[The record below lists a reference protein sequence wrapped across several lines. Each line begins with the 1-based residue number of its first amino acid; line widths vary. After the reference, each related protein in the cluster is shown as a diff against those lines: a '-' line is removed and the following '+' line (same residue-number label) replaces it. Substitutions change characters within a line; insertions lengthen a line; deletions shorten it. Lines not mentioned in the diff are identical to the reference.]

1 MSEAKPP
8 APLPESAATAA
19 PAPTP
24 APTTAS
30 VATPVAAT
38 TQNPSS
44 IPAGAT
50 IPATGTPAQSGGQT
64 IPPTPK
70 KDIPLPDIVLGGP
83 EPFNAERSP
92 LIRFIKLCTVL
103 LKVFIALAILGF
115 MLYYYLSI
123 SNPGVLPKYDPVTGK
138 GPTPFKTI
146 NQVLAMPAQVM
157 GKTKDVVASNDAR
170 VAELDHVIDVS
181 EGGKGGQSRA
191 PSNVYRPPTSLPEAA
206 PSATPAGTP
215 EAPKSGIGQL
225 LAMPGQVVNQTKGV
239 VGKNNARVGVLDG
252 VIANPQGVVEKGPGR
267 NSRAGQ
273 GGAGGATTPPPP
285 PQKTGVSSQDT
296 AALEESLINFSLAQA
311 AVDAGGSAT
320 PELNKP
326 ADSAATKPT
335 VAKPP
340 VDLIKKVQLGGG
352 ITITSPGIAGTAAAG
367 EPFLTWVM
375 GVKVS
380 GTFPG
385 TPPRVMLNDRLIRG
399 GDPAHARLKITFE
412 SLDLENR
419 LIIFRDATG
428 ATVSRSY

>member
-1 MSEAKPP
+1 MSEATPSAPQSEPAAPTAP
-8 APLPESAATAA
+8 APATASTDA
-19 PAPTP
+19 SKPAALSAAPTP
-24 APTTAS
+24 A
-30 VATPVAAT
+30 
-38 TQNPSS
+38 
-44 IPAGAT
+44 GA
-50 IPATGTPAQSGGQT
+50 QT

-123 SNPGVLPKYDPVTGK
+123 SNPSVLPKYDPVTGK

-181 EGGKGGQSRA
+181 ENGKGGKARA

-206 PSATPAGTP
+206 PSSTPEAAP

-267 NSRAGQ
+267 NSRSGQ
-273 GGAGGATTPPPP
+273 GGAGGASTPPPP
-285 PQKTGVSSQDT
+285 PQKTGVNSQDT
-296 AALEESLINFSLAQA
+296 AALEQSLINFSLAQA
-311 AVDAGGSAT
+311 AVDAGGPTAPDGT
-320 PELNKP
+320 KA
-326 ADSAATKPT
+326 ADSDTPKPT
-335 VAKPP
+335 VATPP
-340 VDLIKKVQLGGG
+340 VDLVKKIQLGGG
-352 ITITSPGIAGTAAAG
+352 ITITSPGLAGTAIAG

-375 GVKVS
+375 AVKIS

-385 TPPRVMLNDRLIRG
+385 SPPRVMLNDRLIRG

>member
-1 MSEAKPP
+1 MSEATPP
-8 APLPESAATAA
+8 APQPEPAAPTA
-19 PAPTP
+19 PAPAPASTDAIKP
-24 APTTAS
+24 ASGAPTPT
-30 VATPVAAT
+30 
-38 TQNPSS
+38 
-44 IPAGAT
+44 PAGA
-50 IPATGTPAQSGGQT
+50 QT

-123 SNPGVLPKYDPVTGK
+123 SNPSVLPKYDPVTGK

-181 EGGKGGQSRA
+181 EGGKGGKARA
-191 PSNVYRPPTSLPEAA
+191 PSNVYRPPTSLPEPA
-206 PSATPAGTP
+206 PSAAPEGAA

-273 GGAGGATTPPPP
+273 AGAGGASAPPPP
-285 PQKTGVSSQDT
+285 PQRTGVNSQDT

-311 AVDAGGSAT
+311 AVDANGTTS
-320 PELNKP
+320 PDLPKP
-326 ADSAATKPT
+326 ADSAAKPA
-335 VAKPP
+335 VAAPP
-340 VDLIKKVQLGGG
+340 VDLTKKIQLGGG
-352 ITITSPGIAGTAAAG
+352 ITITSPGVAGTITAG

-375 GVKVS
+375 GVKIS